1 MHEQWKK
8 RKMFSNREQGIM
20 SGLDPVP
27 MVQGGYVPFPGMQVG
42 GVVPQTQLFEEGD
55 NELNEALNNLA
66 AVTKP
71 DVPDMPMME
80 EKVEVKEEV
89 TEDQGPD
96 GYKSAVNKLKDTFKE
111 EIKSYI
117 SQGNLDNLGDY
128 IKNMNLT
135 YTNELDKLKAK
146 FGVEID
152 DPNDKLF

>member
-1 MHEQWKK
+1 
-8 RKMFSNREQGIM
+8 MFSNREQGIM

-96 GYKSAVNKLKDTFKE
+96 GYKVLLIN
-111 EIKSYI
+111 
-117 SQGNLDNLGDY
+117 
-128 IKNMNLT
+128 
-135 YTNELDKLKAK
+135 
-146 FGVEID
+146 
-152 DPNDKLF
+152 